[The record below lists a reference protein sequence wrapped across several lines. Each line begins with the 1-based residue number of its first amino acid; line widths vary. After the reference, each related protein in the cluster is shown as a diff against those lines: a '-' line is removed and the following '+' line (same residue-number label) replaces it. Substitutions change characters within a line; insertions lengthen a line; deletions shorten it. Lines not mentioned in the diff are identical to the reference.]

1 MTCVILL
8 HVYNLTHRPLASPPI
23 SSTPRTP
30 PVRLRLH
37 KKLTFKFKVNRNKS
51 KIKNTSLNLTNQ
63 HKRTTQPKQTN
74 YIHPHL
80 DSGFTPSNSTHYDDL
95 TNTSSTST
103 LSSPR
108 LHTINTSPLSLSN
121 FSDANQH
128 VLESPQTYQIILS
141 FHFHSPD
148 ITSDFSIN
156 SKSQSSQDYTNSYDN
171 DLPPRRTRS
180 LSDIYKE
187 LHQFEAH
194 FVDLDMDALIVEEEP
209 DTANELILT
218 VREGLSGTD
227 DPK

>member
-63 HKRTTQPKQTN
+63 HKRTTQPKSN
-74 YIHPHL
+74 YINPPL
-80 DSGFTPSNSTHYDDL
+80 DSVFTTSNSTQYDDL
-95 TNTSSTST
+95 TNACSTTT

-156 SKSQSSQDYTNSYDN
+156 SKSQSSQDYPNSYDN
-171 DLPPRRTRS
+171 DSPPHRTRS
-180 LSDIYKE
+180 LSDIKE
-187 LHQFEAH
+187 LDQFKAH